1 MSCDINVDGQN
12 AATFTTSTQAT
23 VSYHTQIYSAT
34 NLTNGPDHTL
44 NLNVTSIGST
54 LLSNTYL
61 DYMIVTQSTVQ
72 GPTLYDDTDQAFVYS
87 GSWSTGDG
95 TQDDMMQT
103 LHGADLNSSVSL
115 TFTGEHFLPYIAR
128 AEHV

>member
-1 MSCDINVDGQN
+1 M
-12 AATFTTSTQAT
+12 
-23 VSYHTQIYSAT
+23 
-34 NLTNGPDHTL
+34 TNGPEHTL
-44 NLNVTSIGST
+44 NLKVTSLESGA
-54 LLSNTYL
+54 LSNIFL
-61 DYMIVTQSTVQ
+61 DYMIVTQSTVP
-72 GPTLYDDTDQAFVYS
+72 GPTFYDDTDSAFMYS